1 MTLLKYLHSVK
12 LTMETLPK
20 NLIFMFGWILN
31 SHIFLSVKNTKITK
45 TNVGP
50 LTLTGKTFGY
60 SRRIHKK

>member
-1 MTLLKYLHSVK
+1 MTLLNYLHSVK

-20 NLIFMFGWILN
+20 NVIFMFAGILN
-31 SHIFLSVKNTKITK
+31 SQIFLSVKNTKITK

-60 SRRIHKK
+60 PHRIHKK